1 MVGAVLLGQDAAL
14 GNKAVVRID
23 LHRFELSFFF
33 YLLSVFVFFRL
44 TLFILYRILKL
55 QLLAFRIDK
64 EYPFRLFHHC
74 LSFLETA
81 GFGESAEEPVSQGI
95 VVAVFSLFLD
105 GNSVL
110 RIVADVFGIFIGKYT
125 LGHFIFI
132 HQNGFSVL
140 T

>member
-23 LHRFELSFFF
+23 LHRFELSFLF
-33 YLLSVFVFFRL
+33 YLLSVFVFFLL

-64 EYPFRLFHHC
+64 EDPFRLFHHC

-81 GFGESAEEPVSQGI
+81 GFGESAEKSVSQGI

-125 LGHFIFI
+125 LRHFIFI